1 MQTDAVQLQRQHH
14 HIPEGKLAVIQG
26 AENFIIAET
35 DNVLLI
41 CKKDQEQ
48 RIRDFVNETKVQ
60 MGDEFV

>member
-1 MQTDAVQLQRQHH
+1 MLYDCKDNIITL
-14 HIPEGKLAVIQG
+14 PEGKLAVIQG